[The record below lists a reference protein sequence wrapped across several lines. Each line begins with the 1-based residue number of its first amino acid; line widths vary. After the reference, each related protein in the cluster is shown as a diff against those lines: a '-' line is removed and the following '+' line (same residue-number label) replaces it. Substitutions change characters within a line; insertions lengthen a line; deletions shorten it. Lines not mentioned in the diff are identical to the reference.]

1 MASILDI
8 EGKITENYLREN
20 RWVKTPSFTSDRN
33 PWWSKEILAIV
44 ENGRAQAQPFA
55 YNDET
60 GEVMLMRN
68 YPYAKETVKSI
79 TELELFIKIH
89 LS

>member
-8 EGKITENYLREN
+8 EGKITENYLKEN
-20 RWVKTPSFTSDRN
+20 RWIKTPSFTSDRN
-33 PWWSKEILAIV
+33 PWWSKNILAIRV
-44 ENGRAQAQPFA
+44 DGGSQAKPFA

-60 GEVMLMRN
+60 GEVMLMLN
-68 YPYAKETVKSI
+68 YPYPKETVKSI
-79 TELELFIKIH
+79 SELELFIKMH

>member
-8 EGKITENYLREN
+8 EGKITESYLREN
-20 RWVKTPSFTSDRN
+20 RWIKTTSFTPSRN
-33 PWWSKEILAIV
+33 PWWTKEILAIGDD
-44 ENGRAQAQPFA
+44 GRSQAKPFA

-60 GEVMLMRN
+60 GEVILMRN
-68 YPYAKETVKSI
+68 YPYPKETVQSI
-79 TELELFIKIH
+79 SELELFIKIH

>member
-20 RWVKTPSFTSDRN
+20 RWIKTPSFTSDRN
-33 PWWSKEILAIV
+33 PWWSKEILAIG
-44 ENGRAQAQPFA
+44 EDGRSQAKPFA

-68 YPYAKETVKSI
+68 YPYPKETVQSI
-79 TELELFIKIH
+79 SELELFIKIH